1 LFENDTKTASLFDNK
16 SNPSTN
22 FLFGAK
28 PA

>member
-1 LFENDTKTASLFDNK
+1 LFGNDTKTNSLFDNK
-16 SNPSTN
+16 SKPSTN